1 MNEIYSYFFYYF
13 FFPGYTIG
21 VVSYN
26 LDEARNILSDAVVF
40 LQEVNPVTSTSVKMI
55 WKVNM

>member
-1 MNEIYSYFFYYF
+1 MF
-13 FFPGYTIG
+13 FFSGYTIG

-26 LDEARNILSDAVVF
+26 LDEARNILNDAVVF

-55 WKVNM
+55 WKVNMWI